1 MLRIAAVDDHALFR
15 AGIRAILAPHSDIEF
30 IAEGSNGEEALHIA
44 RTLEPHVLLLD
55 VDMPGM
61 SGLEVT
67 RRIAESGLRVRVLV
81 LSMHVE
87 PPFPQHLLE
96 AGALGYLGKG
106 CSAEEMLTAIRR
118 VASGRRYL
126 QAEIAQE
133 MAFDSRRDVS
143 PFEQLSPRELDVC
156 LALVRGERGRT
167 LAEHVGLS
175 EKTISTYKSRLMEK
189 LTVGSV
195 AELTQLAI
203 TYGLLPAS
211 SAAGAQLLAAAEQER
226 PSG

>member
-15 AGIRAILAPHSDIEF
+15 AGIRAILADHKDIEF
-30 IAEGSNGEEALHIA
+30 IAEGNSGVDALRIA
-44 RTLEPHVLLLD
+44 RELEPHVLLLD

-67 RRIAESGLRVRVLV
+67 RRIVESGLRVRILV

-87 PPFPQHLLE
+87 PPFPQHLLD

-106 CSAEEMLTAIRR
+106 CSADEMMVAIRR

-133 MAFDSRRDVS
+133 MAFDAHREAS
-143 PFEQLSPRELDVC
+143 PFSQLSRRELDVC
-156 LALVRGERGRT
+156 LAIVRGERGRA
-167 LAEHVGLS
+167 LAQQVGLS
-175 EKTISTYKSRLMEK
+175 EKTISTYKTRLMEK
-189 LTVGSV
+189 LGVSSI

-203 TYGLLPAS
+203 AYGLLPSS
-211 SAAGAQLLAAAEQER
+211 SAAGAQMLHDKEPA
-226 PSG
+226 PPVP